1 MKLFLMH
8 KFMGVPVLSGVFSTY
23 EEIDEFKENYW
34 GNSNKDWHV
43 IEVSEDDFDIKFTKA
58 MTGELNF

>member
-1 MKLFLMH
+1 
-8 KFMGVPVLSGVFSTY
+8 MGVPVLSGVFSTY